1 MNDSADVKD
10 VSTMTIVH
18 PAAEEHRLALSL
30 APRLTSLRG
39 TKIGIIHNTK
49 HMAGEFLT
57 ELERLLKEKYDVKE
71 FEFYRKAHAS
81 VPIPSEVL
89 QRFVASCDA
98 VVHGVAD

>member
-1 MNDSADVKD
+1 MSDPANVKD

-18 PAAEEHRLALSL
+18 PAAEEVRLALSL

-57 ELERLLKEKYDVKE
+57 ELERLLKEKYDVKD
-71 FEFYRKAHAS
+71 FEFYRKEHAS

-89 QRFVASCDA
+89 QRFVGSCDA

>member
-1 MNDSADVKD
+1 
-10 VSTMTIVH
+10 
-18 PAAEEHRLALSL
+18 
-30 APRLTSLRG
+30 
-39 TKIGIIHNTK
+39 
-49 HMAGEFLT
+49 
-57 ELERLLKEKYDVKE
+57 VKE